1 MEFRNPE
8 NDYVETGTTGM
19 SWLWAFLWP
28 PLYYAVKGVWTHAI
42 ASFLLAWVVG
52 ALTFGI
58 ATFVIGM
65 VYAIMNRNI
74 VRNHYLGKGWSEVA
88 EG

>member
-1 MEFRNPE
+1 MEFRNSE
-8 NDYVETGTTGM
+8 NDTVETATTNV

-42 ASFLLAWVVG
+42 ASFLLAWGVG
-52 ALTFGI
+52 ALTFGL
-58 ATFVIGM
+58 ATFVIGII
-65 VYAIMNRNI
+65 YAIMNKNI